1 MNDVIWGAGSDR
13 SVQKDHL
20 FVPCIPDPG
29 NIRMVH
35 IAGVKTVKDE
45 IWVMNL
51 GQCKSPT
58 VRILN
63 VRILP

>member
-1 MNDVIWGAGSDR
+1 MTSYGEGARPDR
-13 SVQKDHL
+13 SVQEDHL

-29 NIRMVH
+29 NIKMVH

-45 IWVMNL
+45 IWGMNL

-58 VRILN
+58 VRIPY
-63 VRILP
+63 VRILL